1 MNVMNEVNPFQNTVI
16 PEYIKENVQ
25 ERNLMKKINVIKP
38 LHITVI
44 SKYMNKHIV
53 ERSPM
58 IVINVLKPLHVTV
71 LTTYLKGHKVRETFS
86 VQRQKAGRSE
96 HLYLRVGIF
105 CWVGSFVPVSPR
117 AVHTIGH
124 CFILL
129 LRCMGCYSK
138 TETVGVH
145 QKTLIHKDHKQ
156 TLLQTTRGFF
166 N

>member
-38 LHITVI
+38 LPITVI

-71 LTTYLKGHKVRETFS
+71 LNTYLNGHKVRESFT
-86 VQRQKAGRSE
+86 VQRQKGGRSE
-96 HLYLRVGIF
+96 HLCLRVRIF

-129 LRCMGCYSK
+129 LRCMGCV
-138 TETVGVH
+138 TVK
-145 QKTLIHKDHKQ
+145 QKL
-156 TLLQTTRGFF
+156 
-166 N
+166 

>member
-16 PEYIKENVQ
+16 PEYIKENVR

-96 HLYLRVGIF
+96 HLYLRVGIRTSFAGWAALSLCHPEPSTPSDIVLF
-105 CWVGSFVPVSPR
+105 CS
-117 AVHTIGH
+117 
-124 CFILL
+124 
-129 LRCMGCYSK
+129 
-138 TETVGVH
+138 
-145 QKTLIHKDHKQ
+145 
-156 TLLQTTRGFF
+156 
-166 N
+166 

>member
-16 PEYIKENVQ
+16 PEYIKENVR

-129 LRCMGCYSK
+129 LRCMGCV
-138 TETVGVH
+138 TVK
-145 QKTLIHKDHKQ
+145 QKFWSPAKDP
-156 TLLQTTRGFF
+156 L
-166 N
+166 

>member
-16 PEYIKENVQ
+16 SEYIKENVQ

-38 LHITVI
+38 LPITVI
-44 SKYMNKHIV
+44 SKYINKHIV

-71 LTTYLKGHKVRETFS
+71 LTTYLKGHKVRESFT
-86 VQRQKAGRSE
+86 VQRQKGGRSE
-96 HLYLRVGIF
+96 HLCLRVGIF
-105 CWVGSFVPVSPR
+105 SWVGSFVPVSPR

-129 LRCMGCYSK
+129 LRCMGCV
-138 TETVGVH
+138 TVK
-145 QKTLIHKDHKQ
+145 QKL
-156 TLLQTTRGFF
+156 
-166 N
+166 